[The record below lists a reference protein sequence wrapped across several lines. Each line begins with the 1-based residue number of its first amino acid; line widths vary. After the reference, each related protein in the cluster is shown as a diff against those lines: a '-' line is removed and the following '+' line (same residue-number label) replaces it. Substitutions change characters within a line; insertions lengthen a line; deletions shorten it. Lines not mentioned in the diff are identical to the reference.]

1 MKPLQFYRKYL
12 SNNDLIRANI
22 GLEGM
27 DMIRNLEELAQVLT
41 SRVDDGYFLELVVEV
56 LTEGEMNLIKRLHK
70 TTTLTQ
76 YYTLDYKP
84 SKYPVLTD
92 FVLLIE
98 DKDGKGVLHRSV
110 VEGLMKFIFDEGE
123 LFLSISD
130 EDLET
135 GSEYLDKLP
144 QHVRNLVYGVGEEA
158 TLKNELK
165 MYPLAG
171 LKTITGNLNFAVD
184 SELGQTEELVIY
196 HVLTNPELMDKAL
209 VNLPYDAVVSLKN
222 AVDNDDRY
230 FKVNSKTE
238 ALSHFGISG
247 EADSHGYIYPE
258 VFKALKKVNL
268 KRLAAITKSG
278 VSIGEYNAMRVKVT
292 LKDAH
297 VPIERELI
305 IPARLNFFEFH
316 LVIQRAMGWWTSHL
330 AHFKA
335 YKKMI
340 HMYGLND
347 IDTKFGTSKII
358 DLNGIETMVD
368 SVLLEHGDLT
378 YLYDYGDD
386 WEHEVELT
394 ELLKKPSPIYPSVDK
409 RKGPIP
415 IEDSGG
421 IHGLEETMKILND
434 ENHPEYEDISLW
446 VRSTNYRKTYQKKQI
461 NKKLQELFSG
471 APVINDNVY

>member
-98 DKDGKGVLHRSV
+98 DKDGKGMLHRSV

-158 TLKNELK
+158 TLKNELE

-196 HVLTNPELMDKAL
+196 HVLTDPELMDKAL

-335 YKKMI
+335 DKKMI

-394 ELLKKPSPIYPSVDK
+394 ELLKEPSPLYPSVDK

-461 NKKLQELFSG
+461 NKKLQKLFSG